1 MIRSLR
7 IPYKSLDYNLK
18 IHRQELVGT
27 DVKVTNVQP
36 GMINTD
42 MIHGIF
48 DGIGGN
54 LVAKNK
60 QHKMLAVED
69 IAGAKLID
77 PSSRTH

>member
-1 MIRSLR
+1 M
-7 IPYKSLDYNLK
+7 
-18 IHRQELVGT
+18 
-27 DVKVTNVQP
+27 KVTNVQP

-69 IAGAKLID
+69 IAGEKIID
-77 PSSRTH
+77 SGSRNH